1 MGKTLKFGAR
11 AKAKWQSSSVT
22 PSQIAGISRYMV
34 NAIGSIVA
42 FGDRVL
48 SDLETMLT
56 REHRRSIG
64 RDDGGAHD
72 RAEVAVDAA
81 RERFSVR

>member
-1 MGKTLKFGAR
+1 
-11 AKAKWQSSSVT
+11 
-22 PSQIAGISRYMV
+22 MV

-48 SDLETMLT
+48 SDLEPMLT

-64 RDDGGAHD
+64 RDDGGAQD

-81 RERFSVR
+81 GERFSVR